1 MDCERRHYRCDV
13 RYHYRRFIWPKNN
26 AEISPQLGPRDEDR
40 PAVNGKE
47 NDDEAKS
54 GRRRRRGEE
63 EEKEFERGRNR
74 SREGGARGVGEG
86 KTVFFTP
93 TRMLGLRL
101 GPMICTYVEDCL
113 WRSRQLFNLIARC
126 YVGTVSFPI

>member
-13 RYHYRRFIWPKNN
+13 RYHYRRFIWPKND
-26 AEISPQLGPRDEDR
+26 AEISPQFGPRDEDR

-47 NDDEAKS
+47 NDDEAKRE
-54 GRRRRRGEE
+54 RRRRRRSLVEE
-63 EEKEFERGRNR
+63 GTGVKQIL
-74 SREGGARGVGEG
+74 GG
-86 KTVFFTP
+86 KVFFTP
-93 TRMLGLRL
+93 TRMLGPRL